1 MAGLARRRSGYRR
14 RPGLQPENRLDLVV
28 METEYY
34 TIRDHKT
41 DEVIGIF
48 SGYWNLNNRSLAER
62 ITKAE
67 FDTYHEFGI
76 KELNASQV
84 IDVFMD
90 ATQDNAIMQGRRSP
104 PII

>member
-14 RPGLQPENRLDLVV
+14 RPGLQNETRLGDLVV

-41 DEVIGIF
+41 KEVIGIF
-48 SGYWNLNNRSLAER
+48 SGYWNLKNRSLTER
-62 ITKAE
+62 ITKAQ

-76 KELNASQV
+76 EELNASQV

-90 ATQDNAIMQGRRSP
+90 AAQGNAIMQGRKK
-104 PII
+104 